1 MGEQATESVTR
12 ALRAVVRGDERAA
25 AELLPL
31 VYEELRKLAHS
42 WMAKLPPG
50 QTLPATALVH
60 EAFLRLL
67 RTEDPGWDGKRHFFG
82 TAARAMRE
90 ILIEQARKKAS
101 AKRGGGRKRV
111 DTRDLVIAIET
122 PAEDMLALDEA
133 LQRLE
138 REDSRAHQ
146 VVMLRFFTGLNI
158 AETAE
163 MLGVS
168 APTVE
173 RSWRYARAWLHTEL
187 GSADGDDH
195 VVVHVATV

>member
-1 MGEQATESVTR
+1 MDEQATESMTR
-12 ALRAVVRGDERAA
+12 ILRGVVRGDEQAA

-60 EAFLRLL
+60 EAFMRILRN
-67 RTEDPGWDGKRHFFG
+67 EDPGWDGRRHFFG
-82 TAARAMRE
+82 AAARAMRE
-90 ILIEQARKKAS
+90 ILIEQARRKAS
-101 AKRGGGRKRV
+101 AKRGGGRRRV
-111 DTRDLVIAIET
+111 DANDLVIAVET

-138 REDSRAHQ
+138 RQDSRAYQ
-146 VVMLRFFTGLNI
+146 VVTLRFFTGLNI

-168 APTVE
+168 TPTVE
-173 RSWRYARAWLHTEL
+173 RSWRYARAWLHSELCSTE
-187 GSADGDDH
+187 GEEISHD
-195 VVVHVATV
+195 